1 MLTLAT
7 IGTSQI
13 TGVFVDAVG
22 RVPGVRIGSVYSR
35 DAGRAAAFAAELGIG
50 ASESDLDALMG
61 DPAIDAIYIASP
73 NSIHAVQA
81 AKALR
86 AGKHVIVEKPAVT
99 EIDDWDELV
108 GLSKQN
114 GVILLEAIRTRFDPG
129 LGKVRELLPQVGEL
143 RRLTLRYEKRSSRY
157 DLVLAGETPNIFDP
171 RLGGGALRDLGIYCI
186 HALVALVGPPESVLA
201 ADVKIRTGADG
212 LGSIVAS
219 YPGFIAD
226 LHYSK
231 ITSPEQPSVIEGE
244 NGNLIIDAIDAPR
257 AITLV
262 LDGAEPSTVSID
274 GPPNL
279 LEGEVHRFAALVAG
293 RDSAD
298 ADNAAT
304 RAALQLI
311 EATRAS

>member
-171 RLGGGALRDLGIYCI
+171 RLGGGALRVLGIYCI
-186 HALVALVGPPESVLA
+186 HALVALVGPESVLA